1 MALEDILEA
10 LEAEEKKQSEDIIA
24 RAQIQAAKLI
34 AEAKEDAEGI
44 LAVSAKAA
52 MENLRS
58 QEAKILLDSR
68 FKAKKRV
75 AEAKELLISQVFA
88 RAESLITSARHTSI
102 YEKVFKRLARETF
115 LREIGDGHSGLTL
128 EVSQDDAALAKAFI
142 ASEHTSNNVRVVSR
156 DDINS
161 GVALLT
167 EGGRKT
173 GVNTLES
180 RFQKAQKLLRTR
192 VGATLFNDDN

>member
-1 MALEDILEA
+1 MRVFITGATGFIGGHV
-10 LEAEEKKQSEDIIA
+10 
-24 RAQIQAAKLI
+24 AQ
-34 AEAKEDAEGI
+34 
-44 LAVSAKAA
+44 
-52 MENLRS
+52 
-58 QEAKILLDSR
+58 
-68 FKAKKRV
+68 
-75 AEAKELLISQVFA
+75 
-88 RAESLITSARHTSI
+88 
-102 YEKVFKRLARETF
+102 RLAQSKHELRCLVRKTSDVTF

-128 EVSQDDAALAKAFI
+128 EVSQDDVALAKAFI

-161 GVALLT
+161 GVAMLV